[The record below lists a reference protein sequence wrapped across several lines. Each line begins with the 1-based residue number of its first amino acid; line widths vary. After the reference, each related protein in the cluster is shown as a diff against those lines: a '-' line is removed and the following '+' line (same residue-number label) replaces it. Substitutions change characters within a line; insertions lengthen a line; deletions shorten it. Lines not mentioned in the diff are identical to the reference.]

1 MNTLS
6 ITVDIE
12 DWYHI
17 PSVTG
22 SPFSVYKDVNAF
34 FDKWEGRYD
43 YLSEPMKGYT
53 RWYNLKSHIYIFK
66 FILEGIVRIMR

>member
-12 DWYHI
+12 DWYNI

-22 SPFSVYKDVNAF
+22 SPFSVYKDVPEF
-34 FDKWEGRYD
+34 F
-43 YLSEPMKGYT
+43 
-53 RWYNLKSHIYIFK
+53 F
-66 FILEGIVRIMR
+66 

>member
-12 DWYHI
+12 DWYHV

-22 SPFSVYKDVNAF
+22 SPFSVYKDVEEF
-34 FDKWEGRYD
+34 FEKWEGRYD
-43 YLSEPMKGYT
+43 YLSEPMKGYI
-53 RWYNLKSHIYIFK
+53 NMKNNS
-66 FILEGIVRIMR
+66 